1 MPTLN
6 VHFLP
11 SQVAETKLAGS
22 TVVVIDVLRAT
33 STICQALANG
43 AQGVMPFLEVD
54 ETRQAAERFSRSEI
68 VLGGERHG
76 RRIEGFDLGNSPLE
90 YTPGVVAGKRVLF
103 TTTNG
108 TRAMHHARHAQR
120 TLMGCL
126 LNRAALVEAL
136 VDEPRVDILC
146 AATDGVETG
155 EDVLAAGAIV
165 YSLVEA
171 DRPSSMSTVL
181 NYRIDEGAHRALTV
195 WHEALDEARD
205 AGRSVETQLE
215 RLMRDTPGGRNL
227 LEIGNDA
234 DIAACARLDALDVV
248 PELDRQLNEIRPA

>member
-11 SQVAETKLAGS
+11 GQVAETKLAGS
-22 TVVVIDVLRAT
+22 TVVVIDTLRAT
-33 STICQALANG
+33 STICQALASG
-43 AQGVMPFLEVD
+43 ATCVMPFLEV
-54 ETRQAAERFSRSEI
+54 EESRRAAERFARNEI
-68 VLGGERHG
+68 LLGGERHG
-76 RRIEGFDLGNSPLE
+76 RKIEGFDLGNSPLE
-90 YTPGVVAGKRVLF
+90 YMPEAIAGKRVLF

-108 TRAMHHARHAQR
+108 TRAMHHARHARR

-146 AATDGVETG
+146 AGTEGKETG
-155 EDVLAAGAIV
+155 EDILAAGAIV

-181 NYRIDEGAHRALTV
+181 NYRIDEGAHRALGI
-195 WHEALDEARD
+195 WHEALDAASD
-205 AGRSVETQLE
+205 AGRSVEAQLE
-215 RLMRDTPGGRNL
+215 LAMLETPGGRNL
-227 LEIGNDA
+227 LAIGHDA
-234 DIAACARLDALDVV
+234 DIAACARLDSLDVV
-248 PELDRQLNEIRPA
+248 PELNRELNEIRPA